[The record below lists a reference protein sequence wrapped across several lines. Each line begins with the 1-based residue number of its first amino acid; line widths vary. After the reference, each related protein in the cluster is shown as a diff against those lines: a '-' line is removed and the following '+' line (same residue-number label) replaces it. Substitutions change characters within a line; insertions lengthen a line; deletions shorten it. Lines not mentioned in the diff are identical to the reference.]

1 MKYQIIKMGSNQSQN
16 FVKLQ
21 WKSLSL
27 ADEDFSTG
35 YSLFFD
41 YHVTSIYEKTVMSL
55 SSPLPTTRNNVI
67 TSYGSPF
74 WGFYPAWTLSLVLLH
89 ISALF
94 TTCFSFLFFWIYI
107 QFLFLFQLQYNY
119 ALNYCNVKKKSVV
132 RKWTWAIYIDR
143 LNRNSCYILL
153 YSSTWKKII
162 ISGGYAT
169 NIEYSVYPLTQ
180 SSGVVD
186 IICPNKVP
194 PVSSLYNIIF
204 NFSIIYV

>member
-1 MKYQIIKMGSNQSQN
+1 MHLSQIKEMKYQIIKMGSNQSQN

-107 QFLFLFQLQYNY
+107 QFFFLFQLQYNY

-143 LNRNSCYILL
+143 FNRNSCYILL
-153 YSSTWKKII
+153 YSSTWKK
-162 ISGGYAT
+162 
-169 NIEYSVYPLTQ
+169 
-180 SSGVVD
+180 
-186 IICPNKVP
+186 
-194 PVSSLYNIIF
+194 
-204 NFSIIYV
+204 